1 MTAAAEVRQE
11 NESLREQVRWQQE
24 KINWLQ
30 ERLLLLQQQEIL
42 REELQQQVD
51 LLKDQVQALQEQL
64 KKDSHNSHLPPS
76 SDRFHRQ
83 PKSLRQQSDKKA
95 GGQPGHAGSTLLL
108 SPTPDTVIVHEVE
121 QCEHC
126 RRDLRQVESLRVERR
141 QVIDLPIKRVLVIE
155 HQAQQK
161 CCPSCQQIS
170 MASFPENVSAPVQYG
185 AAIGAVGVY
194 LVQQQLLPYER
205 ACEVVEDLLG
215 PSMSVGTLQGLV
227 ERCAKQLEAVEQQIK
242 AALCQ

>member
-51 LLKDQVQALQEQL
+51 LLKDQVQALQDQL
-64 KKDSHNSHLPPS
+64 KKDSHNSHRPPS

-83 PKSLRQQSDKKA
+83 PKSLRQPSGKKA
-95 GGQPGHAGSTLLL
+95 GGQLGHPGSTLML
-108 SPTPDTVIVHEVE
+108 SPTPETVIVHAVE

-126 RRDLRQVESLRVERR
+126 QRDLREVESLRVERR

-161 CCPSCQQIS
+161 CCPTWKPIS
-170 MASFPENVSAPVQYG
+170 SAAFPENVSAPVQYG
-185 AAIGAVGVY
+185 AALCPTALPGRGADQSRTG
-194 LVQQQLLPYER
+194 
-205 ACEVVEDLLG
+205 ASCG
-215 PSMSVGTLQGLV
+215 
-227 ERCAKQLEAVEQQIK
+227 
-242 AALCQ
+242 AAPG